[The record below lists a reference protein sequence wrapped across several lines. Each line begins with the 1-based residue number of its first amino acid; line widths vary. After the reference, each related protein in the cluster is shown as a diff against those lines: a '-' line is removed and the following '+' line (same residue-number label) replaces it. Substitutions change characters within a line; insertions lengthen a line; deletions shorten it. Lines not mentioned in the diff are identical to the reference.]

1 MSLVFCIHATKIQV
15 YAQKHAKTISKTKTV
30 PVFKGVGLIKG
41 YSPASV
47 FAVIGSSKLWDEW

>member
-1 MSLVFCIHATKIQV
+1 MSLVICMYAAKIQI
-15 YAQKHAKTISKTKTV
+15 YAQKHAKTISKEKIV